1 MPPKICLSEDFL
13 DFCIHELM
21 NKNLNLQNNLGFMF
35 AQKYP
40 KLKISYKAL
49 KSRYDEYINKK
60 KKESTNMRKKI
71 PVIYNNLQEHIKGNY
86 GQKSIR
92 FVKKIIKVYFKQ
104 IRGRFLKYKK

>member
-1 MPPKICLSEDFL
+1 MPPKICLSEDQLAFL

-60 KKESTNMRKKI
+60 KKELLH
-71 PVIYNNLQEHIKGNY
+71 VQLG
-86 GQKSIR
+86 
-92 FVKKIIKVYFKQ
+92 
-104 IRGRFLKYKK
+104 